1 VVDHPTAVGLEGQR
15 KTITSD
21 VDSGI
26 GDGNAGETPPSSNF
40 FEFSTP
46 CCPGFREQHT
56 AKNSYLTGGAVTRE
70 GHDLFA
76 VAECSDPPG
85 TLAQIPVFEAR
96 GTMGPRGG
104 GFITL
109 RTQLIH
115 RSSFSEIIGR
125 WSARFVPGAEAAS
138 VFHKIERDSSSLKTV
153 NFSHIEL
160 PWAGREVVFP
170 MNVVTSIPAQASSVS
185 IRVEPVQA
193 RSTARVNALLDAA
206 SETIHDV
213 GYELLTTAMV
223 AERAGASIGTVYR
236 YFPDRVAVLQAL
248 AARNLDRVTHAL
260 ATRLEQDKPATVVA
274 EIDTVVGTLVDS
286 FRSEKGFRSLRVG
299 DVLDIR
305 PATSA
310 RSGNSD
316 IARVI
321 SDDLR
326 ERLGLRLDS
335 AGRLAVETAV
345 DVMDALLGRAFLHSD
360 KGDGTLIDEA
370 RRMARLALADI

>member
-1 VVDHPTAVGLEGQR
+1 MTVVENV
-15 KTITSD
+15 
-21 VDSGI
+21 
-26 GDGNAGETPPSSNF
+26 
-40 FEFSTP
+40 
-46 CCPGFREQHT
+46 
-56 AKNSYLTGGAVTRE
+56 
-70 GHDLFA
+70 
-76 VAECSDPPG
+76 
-85 TLAQIPVFEAR
+85 PV
-96 GTMGPRGG
+96 
-104 GFITL
+104 
-109 RTQLIH
+109 H
-115 RSSFSEIIGR
+115 
-125 WSARFVPGAEAAS
+125 
-138 VFHKIERDSSSLKTV
+138 
-153 NFSHIEL
+153 
-160 PWAGREVVFP
+160 
-170 MNVVTSIPAQASSVS
+170 ASSVS

-206 SETIHDV
+206 SDAIHDV

-248 AARNLDRVTHAL
+248 ASRNCDRVTHAL
-260 ATRLEQDKPATVVA
+260 AKRLERDKPASVSAHIDCVV
-274 EIDTVVGTLVDS
+274 DTLVDV

-305 PATSA
+305 PVASP

-316 IARVI
+316 VARVI

-345 DVMDALLGRAFLHSD
+345 DVIDALLGRAFLHSD

-370 RRMARLALADI
+370 RRMARLALGEI